1 MKKPRCYQ
9 RKAVDA
15 VYNFYRNSNKGY
27 PLIALPTATG
37 KAMCIALMFKEIY
50 TKNPSLRLM
59 MITHNKELVSQ
70 NRDELLGIMPNAPL
84 GVYCSGLGSKDID
97 TFTFASIQSVAKI
110 PEAFGKIDVVIIDEV
125 QICNM
130 SDETQYKKFLDGLM
144 QTNPNLRVIGLSAT
158 LWRMTQGMLTDN
170 GLFTDIVCDLTL
182 GSNYTWFEDNGYLT
196 KVVSKSTVTTLDV
209 SDVKK
214 RGGEFISSQ
223 LQKAC
228 DKSEVTYAAICEA
241 LPYLKTHDCAIVF
254 ATGIEH
260 AIHITEMLVDEFGIS
275 AICVH
280 SKMTDVERDKA
291 ITDFKAGKYK
301 VIVNKDILTT
311 GFNHPPISLM
321 IDLAPTRSSGLF
333 VQKVGRITRAYY
345 AQGYDVSTVEGRLQ
359 AISKGKKPVAVLLD
373 YAGNTMANG
382 KINQPRIPK
391 KKGESDGTGDAPI
404 KACPKCL
411 ALIYA
416 SARICNTH
424 NPFTGELCDFEFE
437 FKTRLQTSASSV
449 SVVARDEPP
458 IKEWI
463 DVKSVAYSIM
473 KSKKDG
479 IPMLVVSYS
488 GFLKTYKEYI
498 CLEHTGFAGS
508 QASVWWRMR
517 YKDNRVKTTLFDYG
531 ITEVYKPTTVA
542 EALEH
547 SKDLKAPKQIY
558 VHLNAGK
565 YPKIESYNFG
575 DINNS

>member
-1 MKKPRCYQ
+1 MKQPRCYQ
-9 RKAVDA
+9 RKAVNS
-15 VYNFYRNSNKGY
+15 VYDFYRSKKEGY

-50 TKNPSLRLM
+50 TKNSSLRLM
-59 MITHNKELVSQ
+59 MITHNKELVAQ
-70 NRDELLGIMPNAPL
+70 NRDELLGIMPDAPL
-84 GVYCSGLGSKDID
+84 GVYCSGLGSKDIN

-110 PEAFGKIDVVIIDEV
+110 PDVFGKIDVVIIDEV

-158 LWRMTQGMLTDN
+158 LWRMSQGMLTDN

-182 GSNYTWFEDNGYLT
+182 GENYTWFEDNGYLT
-196 KVVSKSTVTTLDV
+196 KVISKSTTTVMDV

-214 RGGEFISSQ
+214 RGGEYIQKQ
-223 LQKAC
+223 LQSAC
-228 DKSEVTYAAICEA
+228 DKTEITYAALCEA

-254 ATGIEH
+254 ATGIDH
-260 AIHITEMLVDEFGIS
+260 AKHITEMLIEEFGIS
-275 AICVH
+275 AVCVH
-280 SKMTDVERDKA
+280 SKMLDTERDEA
-291 ITDFKAGKYK
+291 IADFKAGKYK

-345 AQGYDVSTVEGRLQ
+345 AKGYDLSTVDGRLQ
-359 AISKGKKPVAVLLD
+359 AISSGRKPHAVLLD
-373 YAGNTMANG
+373 YAGNTLANG

-416 SARICNTH
+416 SARVCNTH
-424 NPFTGELCDFEFE
+424 NPLTGEICDFEFE
-437 FKTRLQTSASSV
+437 FKTRLETSASSA

-463 DVKSVAYSIM
+463 DVISIGYS
-473 KSKKDG
+473 KTLSRKDG
-479 IPMLVVSYS
+479 KAMLLVSYS
-488 GFLKTYKEYI
+488 GFLKTFKEYI
-498 CLEHTGFAGS
+498 CLEHDGFAGS
-508 QASVWWRMR
+508 QARKWWRMR
-517 YKDNRVKTTLFDYG
+517 TNGWGESTNNTHTPETID
-531 ITEVYKPTTVA
+531 
-542 EALEH
+542 EALTITRR
-547 SKDLKAPKQIY
+547 LATPRQIY

-575 DINNS
+575 DKDID